1 MQSLD
6 AIGYFI
12 FAPALATLLYKCR
25 VMHFRAET
33 VLENKTLCPFVMLK
47 ILNRLQSIL

>member
-33 VLENKTLCPFVMLK
+33 VLENKTLVSFCNAKDLE
-47 ILNRLQSIL
+47 